1 MAEENWLLCAAGDW
15 PSKTIWEPLSQS
27 ANRIVGVD
35 GGTDLAL
42 SVGLDVNLA
51 LGDFDSIENESVER
65 HELPDQNRSDLLKS
79 LEYAA
84 SKGVSTVNVV
94 GIEGGD
100 VNHQL
105 ATFAALVEAPTE
117 LEVNLHLNEHVVMR
131 CLDQL
136 NLWLESGTN
145 LSLFAFTSCVH
156 VSISG
161 VEYPLHEEALAFSTR
176 GLHNVALG
184 GEVNIQT
191 DGVLVVL
198 IDQ

>member
-1 MAEENWLLCAAGDW
+1 MAEKTWLLCAAGDW
-15 PSKTIWEPLSQS
+15 PNKAIWEPLSQS

-35 GGTDLAL
+35 GGTDIAL
-42 SVGLDVNLA
+42 SVGLNVNLA
-51 LGDFDSIENESVER
+51 LGDFDSIVDESVQR
-65 HELPDQNRSDLLKS
+65 KELPDQNRSDLLKS
-79 LEYAA
+79 LEFAA

-105 ATFAALVEAPTE
+105 ANFAALVEAPAE

-131 CLDQL
+131 CLDRL
-136 NLWLESGTN
+136 DLWLEAGAN

-161 VEYPLHEEALAFSTR
+161 VEYPLNDEALAFSTR

-184 GEVNIQT
+184 GEVKIQT

-198 IDQ
+198 INQ